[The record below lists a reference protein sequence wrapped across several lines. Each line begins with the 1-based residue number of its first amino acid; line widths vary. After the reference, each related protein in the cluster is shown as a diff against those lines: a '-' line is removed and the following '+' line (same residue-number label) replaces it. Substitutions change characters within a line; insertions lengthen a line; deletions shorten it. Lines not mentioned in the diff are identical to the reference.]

1 MKRISI
7 KNRLL
12 TLVIILTVILGFLSE
27 QTTAM
32 AATSQKVTVSTQKA
46 LDKAL
51 KKKSVLQITL
61 SSSKATTFIIPK
73 GDYRKKKLIVQA
85 QNATITNEGAF
96 KKIYFKSEKTGRGK
110 WIEKGKKDNQFMVG
124 SKNAVINVTKNASVK
139 SIFVD
144 KQQSHVTINRIGKL
158 DEISLNKTS
167 ELLINSK
174 VSTHS

>member
-73 GDYRKKKLIVQA
+73 GDYRKK
-85 QNATITNEGAF
+85 
-96 KKIYFKSEKTGRGK
+96 S
-110 WIEKGKKDNQFMVG
+110 
-124 SKNAVINVTKNASVK
+124 
-139 SIFVD
+139 
-144 KQQSHVTINRIGKL
+144 
-158 DEISLNKTS
+158 
-167 ELLINSK
+167 
-174 VSTHS
+174 